1 MGDERWCVLMCTF
14 VCMLVNV
21 WVLVGRKLVCVRVYK
36 TPICIHTEERARA
49 RERER
54 ARARACARKREG
66 YDILEV
72 CVCVCVCERERE
84 REREREDLVETLERY
99 VCMYVCMYECP
110 RL

>member
-72 CVCVCVCERERE
+72 CVCVRERERE
-84 REREREDLVETLERY
+84 RERERRPGRDPGE
-99 VCMYVCMYECP
+99 VCMYVCVYV
-110 RL
+110 